1 MVLLYCFVDLLTH
14 QQASL
19 GVNPCTHTPIQL
31 LWQDLNKKTVSI
43 TYVLVIKNEVS
54 L

>member
-1 MVLLYCFVDLLTH
+1 MATVLSFVDLLTH

-31 LWQDLNKKTVSI
+31 PWQDSNKNTH
-43 TYVLVIKNEVS
+43 VLVIKNEV
-54 L
+54 LL